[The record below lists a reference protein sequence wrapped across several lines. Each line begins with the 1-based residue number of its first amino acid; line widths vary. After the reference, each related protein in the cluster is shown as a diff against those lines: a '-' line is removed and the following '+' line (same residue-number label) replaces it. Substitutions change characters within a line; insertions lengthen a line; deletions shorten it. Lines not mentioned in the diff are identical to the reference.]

1 MEVLVGTRGRWV
13 FVKDCLNK
21 EIVRHSKIDEELGV
35 RGGSAG
41 ETGGIRQ
48 RSSVYSGNW
57 ANSL

>member
-1 MEVLVGTRGRWV
+1 MGICQRL
-13 FVKDCLNK
+13 LNK